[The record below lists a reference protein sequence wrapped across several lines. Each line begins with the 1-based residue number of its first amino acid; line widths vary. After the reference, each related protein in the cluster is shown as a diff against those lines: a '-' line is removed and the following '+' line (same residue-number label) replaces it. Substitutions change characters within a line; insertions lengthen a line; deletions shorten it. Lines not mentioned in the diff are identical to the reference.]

1 MAMRLVCLEKAAAL
15 HELCRRFSAA
25 ERALL
30 EINDIDA
37 AAVLP
42 SGMSLL
48 LPSGKAPE
56 KQRLELY
63 VSKHEDSGQPVSGLV
78 HRASISAPESCTMS
92 GRTAGSERHLPVLA
106 LMNLDEGGFVSPAL
120 AHRLLTDEES
130 GCQLFQKL
138 RLKLEGEGWGGVLLH
153 MEYLFPFE
161 RHAYTD
167 FLSKLEKTVHAAG
180 CWLMVSAPCAA
191 VLAPES
197 REGAAYDIAALA
209 EISDRLLLIPGKPM
223 DGEAAEKCL
232 AELCPLMPMGK
243 LIYGI
248 YPHGCIAR
256 SSGSYRLSPVA
267 AHNLAISAASPISRR
282 GARSFAEFSFRDAA
296 GELCRVQYSDA
307 LCLSGLFGKLREYGV
322 GGIFCPEVHGLAPAA
337 SALFDGLFSVEPLI

>member
-1 MAMRLVCLEKAAAL
+1 VAMRLVCLEKAAAL

-78 HRASISAPESCTMS
+78 HRASISAPESCAMS
-92 GRTAGSERHLPVLA
+92 SRTAGSERHLPVLA

-138 RLKLEGEGWGGVLLH
+138 I
-153 MEYLFPFE
+153 
-161 RHAYTD
+161 
-167 FLSKLEKTVHAAG
+167 VH
-180 CWLMVSAPCAA
+180 
-191 VLAPES
+191 
-197 REGAAYDIAALA
+197 
-209 EISDRLLLIPGKPM
+209 
-223 DGEAAEKCL
+223 
-232 AELCPLMPMGK
+232 
-243 LIYGI
+243 
-248 YPHGCIAR
+248 
-256 SSGSYRLSPVA
+256 
-267 AHNLAISAASPISRR
+267 
-282 GARSFAEFSFRDAA
+282 
-296 GELCRVQYSDA
+296 
-307 LCLSGLFGKLREYGV
+307 LFGTVVVRKPACHGQGVVPHPLRAFLACQSRTQV
-322 GGIFCPEVHGLAPAA
+322 NARGIGHEFP
-337 SALFDGLFSVEPLI
+337 I